1 MFITCLLQ
9 KWNFAFTLTK
19 NWPGQNRSSRTDSTG
34 PVLPLTY
41 EGLAGI
47 KRLILLLYIW
57 LDVAVKPLKYV
68 NTLWLYG
75 YDNPL
80 KYGLSGIET

>member
-1 MFITCLLQ
+1 MLLQ
-9 KWNFAFTLTK
+9 RIATCI
-19 NWPGQNRSSRTDSTG
+19 SYSADSC
-34 PVLPLTY
+34 LPAIPHIGIILLMIASYHSVTS

-68 NTLWLYG
+68 LHSMAMVMI
-75 YDNPL
+75 PQ
-80 KYGLSGIET
+80 